1 MRSLSLRWAVVSDMD
16 KIFNITSIATGIVG
30 GFIASLFG
38 AWNTL
43 LWALIITMSLDYVS
57 GIIKAVYTNTMSSK
71 IGFKGLLKKISILV
85 IVALANVV
93 QELTGDNVAIREIV
107 IMFYIANEG
116 ISILENVAAVSTK
129 MPQALKDILLQLR
142 GDDHADR
149 N

>member
-1 MRSLSLRWAVVSDMD
+1 MD

-30 GFIASLFG
+30 GFIASLLG

-43 LWALIITMSLDYVS
+43 LWALIITMSLDYIS

-142 GDDHADR
+142 GDDHEDR

>member
-1 MRSLSLRWAVVSDMD
+1 MD
-16 KIFNITSIATGIVG
+16 KIFNITSIATGILG
-30 GFIASLFG
+30 GFIASLLG

-43 LWALIITMSLDYVS
+43 LWALIITMSLDYIS

-142 GDDHADR
+142 GDDHEDR